1 MIDQLIDIK
10 IGCEP
15 ICSRSGL
22 KTFTM
27 TWRQLW
33 CYCDLFLSNLK
44 PFYSMITSA

>member
-22 KTFTM
+22 KTFTFG
-27 TWRQLW
+27 
-33 CYCDLFLSNLK
+33 D
-44 PFYSMITSA
+44 A